1 MIVVLF
7 SGVQRPDMDSEE
19 YGRASARMREIV
31 ASTPGFISFNT
42 YTSADGEELVVA
54 RFDSLEAVDAWR
66 NHPEHVATQE
76 KDRSLWSLE
85 YWAQTSESVREYH
98 WTHEAGYDSDL
109 KAKFMARS
117 EIRPNSGD
125 QGTLTDP

>member
-7 SGVQRPDMDSEE
+7 SGVDRPDMDAEE

-42 YTSADGEELVVA
+42 YSSADGEELVVA
-54 RFDSLEAVDAWR
+54 RFDSLEAVEAWR
-66 NHPEHVATQE
+66 SHPEHVATQE
-76 KDRSLWSLE
+76 KDRALWSQE

-98 WTHEAGYDSDL
+98 WTNEAGYDSDL
-109 KAKFMARS
+109 REMFMARS
-117 EIRPNSGD
+117 EIEP
-125 QGTLTDP
+125 TT

>member
-1 MIVVLF
+1 MVVLF
-7 SGVQRPDMDSEE
+7 SGVERPDMDAKE

-42 YTSADGEELVVA
+42 YSSADGEELVVA
-54 RFDSLEAVDAWR
+54 RFDSLEAVEAWR

-76 KDRSLWSLE
+76 KDRSTWSQE

-98 WTHEAGYDSDL
+98 WTRGEGYESEL
-109 KAKFMARS
+109 REMFKARS
-117 EIRPNSGD
+117 EIQPSSSAR
-125 QGTLTDP
+125 QATE